1 MSLKRAGS
9 IHSRGTK
16 NCLKCG
22 YELQDI
28 QDDVVN
34 TCSHCGQQHLVDL
47 IGSSLTLTVIEKPEL
62 RHRAIKVKA
71 VQQAEQAK
79 EEKQDLLEE
88 FKQRIELLEK
98 IDALKRELKE
108 VKRQHKAIISEA
120 ESYQQAA
127 IAQIRAKDAE
137 IEILRGELRHV
148 KSNLSNTAELLIKAQ
163 RDAKD
168 WEQAAD
174 GLAYQLEILK
184 AKGCW

>member
-9 IHSRGTK
+9 IHSKGTK

-22 YELQDI
+22 YELQDL

-71 VQQAEQAK
+71 VQQAELVK

-98 IDALKRELKE
+98 NR
-108 VKRQHKAIISEA
+108 
-120 ESYQQAA
+120 
-127 IAQIRAKDAE
+127 RAKKRAK
-137 IEILRGELRHV
+137 RG
-148 KSNLSNTAELLIKAQ
+148 KKTA
-163 RDAKD
+163 
-168 WEQAAD
+168 
-174 GLAYQLEILK
+174 
-184 AKGCW
+184 